1 LARRLLLITAMR
13 SRETQLTETA
23 IEIATRLAA
32 VLVHVER
39 RACARGPSPGGA
51 SSILAA
57 RHGGAE
63 IRTRPVRAGLVER
76 RPVQTRT

>member
-13 SRETQLTETA
+13 CRDTQRIETA
-23 IEIATRLAA
+23 IEITTLLAA

-39 RACARGPSPGGA
+39 RACVRGPSPGVA

-63 IRTRPVRAGLVER
+63 IRTRPVQVGLVGC
-76 RPVQTRT
+76 RPLQTRT